1 MKYLRVL
8 KSGISGDQNS
18 PTFLYHPDHT
28 KKSLL
33 DGILICNKSANDL
46 TISIAIRDKHKHN
59 QGTDGQDVFIAKDVE
74 VPANTTI
81 EMIEGTYPLQH
92 PGPGINFYDEL
103 IAYASASDSIDIILA
118 IMSDVN

>member
-1 MKYLRVL
+1 MNFS
-8 KSGISGDQNS
+8 SGISGDQNS

-33 DGILICNKSANDL
+33 DGILICNKSSNDL